1 MTDTNK
7 KNIRYDIIKLFTGQ
21 NIEEI
26 KNKDIHPKFLIEFF
40 DREYNGGMHILHH
53 DALKILDLKNEGS
66 WIVRRASIKGSENIF
81 PFVISYKYF
90 EIKHYCFVYIQD
102 KGIFELDTRFY
113 KSGDIL
119 PLEYYNL
126 NVRNNYFENIVEL
139 ISHYGSTLH
148 YKVIKKCK
156 KELENIY

>member
-1 MTDTNK
+1 MEPNK
-7 KNIRYDIIKLFTGQ
+7 KIIRHDIIKLFTGE
-21 NIEEI
+21 NINEI
-26 KNKDIHPKFLIEFF
+26 QNKDINPKALIEFF
-40 DREYNGGMHILHH
+40 DREYNGGLHILHQ
-53 DALKILDLKNEGS
+53 DALKILDKKNEGT
-66 WIVRRASIKGSENIF
+66 WIIRRASIKGSDDIF

-90 EIKHYCFVYIQD
+90 DIKHYCFVYIQN

-119 PLEYYNL
+119 PKEYGNL

-139 ISHYGSTLH
+139 IQHYGSTLH

-156 KELENIY
+156 KEIECSY

>member
-1 MTDTNK
+1 MEPNK
-7 KNIRYDIIKLFTGQ
+7 KIIRHDIIKLFTGNNTNEIQ
-21 NIEEI
+21 NT
-26 KNKDIHPKFLIEFF
+26 DINPKSLIEFF
-40 DREYNGGMHILHH
+40 DREYNGGLHILHQ
-53 DALKILDLKNEGS
+53 DALRILDKKNEGT
-66 WIVRRASIKGSENIF
+66 WIVRRASIKGSDDIF

-90 EIKHYCFVYIQD
+90 DIKHYCFVYIQN

-119 PLEYYNL
+119 PKEYSSL

-139 ISHYGSTLH
+139 IQHYGSTLH

-156 KELENIY
+156 KEIECSY

>member
-1 MTDTNK
+1 MESNK
-7 KNIRYDIIKLFTGQ
+7 KIIRHDIIKLFTGDNINEIQ
-21 NIEEI
+21 NTNI
-26 KNKDIHPKFLIEFF
+26 NPKALIEFF
-40 DREYNGGMHILHH
+40 DREYNGGLHILHQ
-53 DALKILDLKNEGS
+53 DALRILDKKNEGT
-66 WIVRRASIKGSENIF
+66 WIVRRASIKGSDDIF

-90 EIKHYCFVYIQD
+90 DIKHYCFVYIQN

-119 PLEYYNL
+119 PKEYSSL

-139 ISHYGSTLH
+139 IQHYGSTLH

-156 KELENIY
+156 KEIECSY